1 MKINTNG
8 DRRGNYSIFL
18 YMYVHII
25 YKTFQLV
32 FRILCRMGLS
42 DIRTCPLPLTS
53 EVKIGKSG
61 IIESAFMFEKFYFNV
76 VQGFALTPILG

>member
-1 MKINTNG
+1 MGTEEVSTL
-8 DRRGNYSIFL
+8 YSV
-18 YMYVHII
+18 YVHII

-53 EVKIGKSG
+53 EVKVGKVESSRAHLYSG
-61 IIESAFMFEKFYFNV
+61 NSISTLYRV
-76 VQGFALTPILG
+76 LP